1 MAASPHV
8 MSTAFQSLRR
18 GILRAATGLFVRPF
32 ARRSPAPRKVAIVIP
47 MSSRK
52 ELTEEEKISMRQL
65 LHHLGDHDKF
75 LLVPE
80 GVDFGL
86 DGFRDMHFPTRFFG
100 SAANHGKLLGTRAF
114 YRRFINYE
122 FVFFYHFDSLVF
134 SNELEDW
141 CARDID
147 YIGPPWIQC
156 EDSPW
161 VDRPRVG
168 NGGFTLLRVEAA
180 LRALTARYL
189 HTPSAFW
196 FDLFTAYSPA
206 WLVGLLQRMSWF
218 WPARRLM
225 QEWREVHDPATHNR
239 NNDIFWSDL
248 AAYYDPTFR
257 VASLEEGL
265 RFAFEV
271 SPRTCFEMNG
281 RRMPFGCH
289 AWGRYDKAFWEPH
302 LVPAPH
308 SGGGGGSMRK
318 EAAFRA

>member
-1 MAASPHV
+1 MATSHPP
-8 MSTAFQSLRR
+8 MSDRFRNLRR
-18 GILRAATGLFVRPF
+18 GLMRAATGLFVRPF
-32 ARRSPAPRKVAIVIP
+32 ARKGPAPKRVAIVIP

-52 ELTEEEKISMRQL
+52 ELTEEERISMRQL
-65 LHHLGDHDKF
+65 LHHLGGYDKF

-80 GVDFGL
+80 GVEFGL
-86 DGFRDMHFPTRFFG
+86 AGFRDMSFPKRFFG

-114 YRRFINYE
+114 YNRFLDYE

-134 SNELEDW
+134 SDQLAEW

-147 YIGPPWIQC
+147 YIGPPWICC

-180 LRALTARYL
+180 LKALTARYH

-206 WLVGLLQRMSWF
+206 WFVRLLEAMPWF

-225 QEWREVHDPATHNR
+225 QEWREVHDPSAHNR

-248 AAYYDPTFR
+248 AAYYDPSFR
-257 VASLEEGL
+257 VASLEDGL

-271 SPRTCFEMNG
+271 SPRTCYEMNG

-302 LVPAPH
+302 LAPAAG
-308 SGGGGGSMRK
+308 SGGGSSPRK